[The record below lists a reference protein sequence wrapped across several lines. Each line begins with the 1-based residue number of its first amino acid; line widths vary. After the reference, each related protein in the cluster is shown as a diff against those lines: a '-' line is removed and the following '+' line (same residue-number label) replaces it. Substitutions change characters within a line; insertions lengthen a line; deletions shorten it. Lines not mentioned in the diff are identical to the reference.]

1 MANNENESDKI
12 GVKLW
17 RSYAVEYAEYN
28 TTINTLYSLVMSWE
42 YYPMLIGRWFF
53 KVVIIFTIYSH
64 NSPKY
69 LIPEV

>member
-17 RSYAVEYAEYN
+17 RPYAVEYAEYN

-42 YYPMLIGRWFF
+42 YYPNVDRQMIF
-53 KVVIIFTIYSH
+53 KSGYYFY
-64 NSPKY
+64 Y
-69 LIPEV
+69 L

>member
-17 RSYAVEYAEYN
+17 RPYAVEYAEYN

-42 YYPMLIGRWFF
+42 YYPNVDRQMIF
-53 KVVIIFTIYSH
+53 KNGYYFY
-64 NSPKY
+64 Y
-69 LIPEV
+69 L